1 MYLKQHL
8 SINKICR
15 SNKTSTDSATISN
28 YKRWI
33 GSHANANFSLLHCT
47 QELIECTEFFAE

>member
-1 MYLKQHL
+1 MDLKQHL

-15 SNKTSTDSATISN
+15 SNNTYTDSATISN

-33 GSHANANFSLLHCT
+33 GSHANAIFHGT
-47 QELIECTEFFAE
+47 Q